1 MISSTL
7 LEKFQIFI
15 RDNQGDFDS
24 LVRQSP
30 DLANALSLFLYDL
43 GSSVGNR
50 YISSLSIFEALSEG
64 VALLDEKGLVTYC
77 NPTFLK
83 MVDKRQTEILG
94 EDLFKVIAPNQSDLP
109 LTFSSNRLWIAQG
122 NGDRRPVLLRRA
134 PLKSYSGVTMGTVV
148 TIIDISDQVEKE
160 SILKEARD
168 RAILLSNKKSN
179 FLATV
184 SHEIRTPINGVLSLA
199 TLLGMYE
206 NIPSDMKEDIDDLTL
221 SAKSLALTINSVLDF
236 SKLEVDKISPDP
248 RLTSLPMLIQDIE
261 VEHRALFKNKNQYFF
276 VHAEEG
282 LPSKVKIDSLRVKQ
296 VVSNLLSNANKFTAK
311 DGCIMLFIR
320 MQKDNATCPVMEISV
335 ADTGIGISEDKI
347 EGIFESYSQLDDSIT
362 RSYGGT
368 GLGLA
373 ICKGLSELLGG
384 NIEIKSRPGIGSIFK
399 FKFPLEIVDSELE
412 KLGSGTHITFDSPC
426 VDKKKKVLAVDDNK
440 INLLTLTRLL
450 QANGHLVVAV
460 NDPLKVEDIIN
471 KNEFDIILTDL
482 HMPNMSGLELAESLK
497 SKLGTKMPPIIA
509 VSADNSA
516 EYAKGDDS
524 IFSDFLLKPI
534 DFVGL
539 FKALDSL

>member
-1 MISSTL
+1 MLQSTL
-7 LEKFQIFI
+7 LEKFKIFI
-15 RDNQGDFDS
+15 REHQGDFES
-24 LVRQSP
+24 LTEQSP
-30 DLANALSLFLYDL
+30 DLAKALSLFLYDL
-43 GSSVGNR
+43 GSSVGNK

-64 VALLDEKGLVTYC
+64 VALLDEKGIVTYC
-77 NPTFLK
+77 NPTFLA
-83 MVDKRQTEILG
+83 MVDKKQSEILG
-94 EDLFKVIAPNQSDLP
+94 EDLFKVILENQSDLS
-109 LTFSSNRLWIAQG
+109 LSFSSSRLWIDQG

-168 RAILLSNKKSN
+168 KAILLSKKKSN

-206 NIPSDMKEDIDDLTL
+206 NIPPDMKEDIDDLTL

-261 VEHRALFKNKNQYFF
+261 VEHRALFKNKNQFFF
-276 VHAEEG
+276 VHTEDD
-282 LPSKVKIDSLRVKQ
+282 LPKKIKIDPQRVKQ
-296 VVSNLLSNANKFTAK
+296 VISNLLSNANKFTAK
-311 DGCIMLFIR
+311 DGCILLFIKLNR
-320 MQKDNATCPVMEISV
+320 EDADRLIMEISV
-335 ADTGIGISEDKI
+335 ADTGIGIPEDKI
-347 EGIFESYSQLDDSIT
+347 EGIFECYSQLDDSIT

-399 FKFPLEIVDSELE
+399 FKFPVEIMDSETE
-412 KLGSGTHITFDSPC
+412 VNSKFSNKISTFEVRDII
-426 VDKKKKVLAVDDNK
+426 KGKKVLAVDDNK

-450 QANGHLVVAV
+450 QAHGHEVVSV
-460 NDPLKVEDIIN
+460 NDPQKVEELMN
-471 KNEFDIILTDL
+471 VNEFDVILTDL
-482 HMPNMSGLELAESLK
+482 HMPSMSGLELAESLK

-509 VSADNSA
+509 ISADNSA
-516 EYAKGDDS
+516 EYAKGEDS
-524 IFSDFLLKPI
+524 IFSDFLLKT
-534 DFVGL
+534 D
-539 FKALDSL
+539 